1 MSERLQESSE
11 ALVDLQTQWALAL
24 TQARANHRQCDES
37 QFAEWDGVHCWECEE
52 DLPAARV
59 AMGRVRCV
67 PCETLLEKCKK
78 M

>member
-11 ALVDLQTQWALAL
+11 ALVDLQVEWGVAL
-24 TQARANHRQCDES
+24 TRARASHKQCDES
-37 QFAEWDGVHCWECEE
+37 QFADWDREHCWDCEISI
-52 DLPAARV
+52 PAPRL

-67 PCETLLEKCKK
+67 ECQTKIEKSKQ